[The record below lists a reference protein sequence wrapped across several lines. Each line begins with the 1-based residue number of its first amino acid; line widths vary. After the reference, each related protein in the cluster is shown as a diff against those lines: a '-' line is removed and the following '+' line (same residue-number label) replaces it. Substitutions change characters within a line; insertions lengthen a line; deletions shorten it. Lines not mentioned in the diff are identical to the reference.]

1 MNTTLSAYLAQ
12 VATNPKL
19 AAAASIVA
27 DVAAAA
33 AELAQVL
40 RTAPIA
46 GLSGTAGT
54 TNIQGEAQK
63 PLDIEANRIFLE
75 RCRSNPAIGWA
86 VSEEEDHPI
95 RLAAGGTYGLLF
107 DPLDGSS
114 NLDVNV
120 TVGSIFSII
129 PATTEADLLQPG
141 SAQLAAG
148 FVAYGPATSLVLTFG
163 QTVELFVL
171 SDNGFELVEAGI
183 RIPEDMPEFSINTSR
198 ERFWNE
204 GTGRYIRD
212 CLAGELGPL
221 GQRYNM
227 RWVGS
232 MVAEVLR
239 ILSRGGI
246 FLYPSDSETAK
257 RGGRLRLL
265 YEANPMSLIV
275 KAAGGGAT
283 TGQLDLLDVA
293 PSDIHQRISVVLGSR
308 RQVDEY
314 VGYVG
319 GDGR

>member
-1 MNTTLSAYLAQ
+1 MSTTLTAYLAG
-12 VATNPKL
+12 VATNPQL
-19 AAAASIVA
+19 SVAASIVA
-27 DVAAAA
+27 DVAAAS
-33 AELAQVL
+33 AELAGVL
-40 RTAPIA
+40 RTAPLD

-54 TNIQGEAQK
+54 TNVQGEAQK
-63 PLDIEANRIFLE
+63 PLDIEANRIFLR
-75 RCRSNPAIGWA
+75 RCRANPAIAWA

-95 RLAAGGTYGLLF
+95 RLAEGGTHGLLF

-129 PATTEADLLQPG
+129 PATSEADLLQAG
-141 SAQLAAG
+141 KAQVAAG
-148 FVAYGPATSLVLTFG
+148 FVAYGPATTLVLTFG
-163 QTVELFVL
+163 ETVDLFVL
-171 SDNGFELVEAGI
+171 SGAEFELVNDGI
-183 RIPEDMPEFSINTSR
+183 RIPPDMPEFSINTSR
-198 ERFWNE
+198 ERFWNA
-204 GTGRYIRD
+204 GTRRYIGD

-275 KAAGGGAT
+275 TTAGGGAT
-283 TGQLDLLDVA
+283 TGALDLLDVPPA
-293 PSDIHQRISVVLGSR
+293 DIHQRISVVLGSS

-314 VGYVG
+314 TSYVAR
-319 GDGR
+319 GR